1 MSVLLLTSRISLF
14 VPVRHK
20 SLPFTY
26 ILIQKSVEKPD
37 ISKNIDPQG
46 RVVCIREQDASF
58 SCQQDINRQ
67 GTGPRPQTAEYV
79 LADVRL
85 LS

>member
-1 MSVLLLTSRISLF
+1 MFCMFVLLLTSRISLF

-37 ISKNIDPQG
+37 ISKNID
-46 RVVCIREQDASF
+46 
-58 SCQQDINRQ
+58 
-67 GTGPRPQTAEYV
+67 
-79 LADVRL
+79 L
-85 LS
+85 